1 MPEILRGRSPLE
13 DFPQHVHAL
22 GMAVVELAALE
33 ITCVHLLAALLQT
46 TEAVAD
52 AILMSST
59 STRARIDIIKSVV
72 LAKLSEASS
81 KPIVDLMNR
90 CEKILNKRNTYV
102 HGIWGVEH
110 GKVKLVPIP
119 KGEVREITINELAD
133 FVTKIRITADDVQN
147 LTVSIFEA
155 PR

>member
-72 LAKLSEASS
+72 LAELSE
-81 KPIVDLMNR
+81 
-90 CEKILNKRNTYV
+90 
-102 HGIWGVEH
+102 GIS
-110 GKVKLVPIP
+110 VPIRLTQTP
-119 KGEVREITINELAD
+119 PPGLASAIMAVMD
-133 FVTKIRITADDVQN
+133 IHQRDDLAFPQS
-147 LTVSIFEA
+147 LPDS
-155 PR
+155 R